1 MADAAEFHE
10 IAGPGTPAHR
20 QDTLW
25 WLAAVTLAVVLAV
38 PFFLVDVP
46 PVLDYPNHL
55 ARYFVLAHPDDP
67 VLSQIYAPAWRVLP
81 NLAFDV
87 LGAELLKV
95 VPVHVGG
102 RMLLALSLY
111 APVIGVIVFSRVAFG
126 RFLYWP
132 LASGVIA
139 YNGIFHLGFMN
150 FLLSLGLALVAAAG
164 WLALRRRGSVAVTA
178 LVGAVSVAIIF
189 FSHIFGVVLFAL
201 MLAGLE
207 LTRLFDLRRSGRL
220 DTSQVLQTV
229 GLAAAVLV
237 PLVGLY
243 LPSPVSQGLLLG
255 DWGGID
261 KIGALLMPFAT
272 YSMAVTAITAVAV
285 LILLVLNRQYFEI
298 APGIGL
304 VMIAL
309 LLIYAA
315 APITVGRGSFV
326 DSRLCVMLAFV
337 GFAGAAPRMTSQRAV
352 VAAVVLATLIGA
364 RSAYI
369 SWVWI
374 DHRHDVAEL
383 RSAIASVPS
392 GARVL
397 TARARPSVET
407 AVGRPSRALA
417 SIFRLD
423 GHLPALLLIERRAA
437 WPLLFADNS
446 QQPLIVKPAY
456 AAIAQPLEEP
466 VLWATLRRDSYTAKE
481 LEDAHYL
488 PNWRSK
494 FDYVLLTDLPADVMP
509 LDGLSLVTK
518 TSSAILYKVAA
529 PPL

>member
-1 MADAAEFHE
+1 MADAVGFHE
-10 IAGPGTPAHR
+10 IAGPGKPAHR
-20 QDTLW
+20 PDPLW
-25 WLAAVTLAVVLAV
+25 WLAAITLAVVLAV

-67 VLSQIYAPAWRVLP
+67 VLSQMYAPAWRVLP
-81 NLAFDV
+81 NLSFDV
-87 LGAELLKV
+87 LGAALLKI
-95 VPVHVGG
+95 VPAHVGG

-111 APVIGVIVFSRVAFG
+111 APVIGVIVYSRVAFG

-132 LASGVIA
+132 LGSGVIA

-150 FLLSLGLALVAAAG
+150 FLLSLGLALVAAAA
-164 WLALRRRGSVAVTA
+164 WLALRRRGNVAAAA
-178 LVGAVSVAIIF
+178 LVGAISAVIIF
-189 FSHIFGVVLFAL
+189 FSHIFGVVLLAL
-201 MLAGLE
+201 MLGGLE
-207 LTRLFDLRRSGRL
+207 LTRLFELRRSGRL
-220 DTSQVLQTV
+220 NTSHLLQTA

-237 PLVGLY
+237 PLAGLY
-243 LPSPVSQGLLLG
+243 LASPVSQGLLLG

-261 KIGALLMPFAT
+261 KVGALLMPFAT
-272 YSMAVTAITAVAV
+272 YSVVVTAMTAVAV
-285 LILLVLNRQYFEI
+285 LIFLVLNRQYFAI

-326 DSRLCVMLAFV
+326 DSRLCLMLALV
-337 GFAGAAPRMTSQRAV
+337 GFAGVTPRLTPRRAI
-352 VAAVVLATLIGA
+352 VATAIFAILIGV

-374 DHRHDVAEL
+374 DHRHDVADL
-383 RSAIASVPS
+383 RNAIATVPP

-397 TARARPSVET
+397 TARGRVGT
-407 AVGRPSRALA
+407 QTRVGRPARALA

-423 GHLPALLLIERRAA
+423 GHLPALLLIERRAF
-437 WPLLFADNS
+437 WPLLFAFND
-446 QQPLIVKPAY
+446 QQPLIVKPPY
-456 AAIAQPLEEP
+456 EAISHPLQEP
-466 VLWATLRRDSYTAKE
+466 VLWSILRQDRFSV
-481 LEDAHYL
+481 EDLDDARYL
-488 PNWRSK
+488 PNWRAK
-494 FDYVLLTDLPADVMP
+494 FDYVLLTDLPADVTP
-509 LDGLSLVTK
+509 LDGLSLVTA
-518 TSSAILYKVAA
+518 TGSAILYKVAA